1 MNGSTEAAALV
12 TVLCLGCESSLTLR
26 AFHRY
31 NCRRVVP
38 MKLVV
43 TLDRDETGMIVVE
56 CPSIPG
62 CISQGKTE
70 AEALAN
76 IREAIQACMEARAAS
91 GMPLTVATREVE
103 VAV

>member
-1 MNGSTEAAALV
+1 
-12 TVLCLGCESSLTLR
+12 
-26 AFHRY
+26 
-31 NCRRVVP
+31 
-38 MKLVV
+38 MKLIV
-43 TLDRDETGMIVVE
+43 TLERDETGMIVTE

-76 IREAIQACMEARAAS
+76 IREAIQVCIEARAAN
-91 GMPLTVATREVE
+91 GMPLTVETREIE